1 MQEKELKT
9 SLTQRII
16 IGIIAIL
23 LLSST
28 IAIYALI
35 VLNGE
40 KNKET
45 SAAKKEE
52 LAAVTK
58 ELTVK
63 QDELKVAS
71 DKLSKQYFN
80 TLASYRNKV
89 KAYNATSV
97 DDAGLKVFDLKNGNG
112 TEITDKTPY
121 YAYYIGWCAD
131 ESVFDSSFDNAK
143 NPTSLK
149 DPLAVTNPGSLIAG
163 WSEGIKGMSEKS
175 TSQVRSPTA
184 MNARFAAP
192 KILPLNLLFYRST
205 FPKNIK
211 IFPRNTTKFT
221 LNIKNYN
228 LKFAASLLKTKR
240 FSLC

>member
-16 IGIIAIL
+16 IGVIAIL

-58 ELTVK
+58 ELTSK
-63 QDELKVAS
+63 QDELKIAS

-112 TEITDKTPY
+112 AEITDKTPY

-131 ESVFDSSFDNAK
+131 ESVFDSSFDDAK

-163 WSEGIKGMSEKS
+163 WSEGIKGMKIGG
-175 TSQVRSPTA
+175 VREVHIPGPLAYGNEREICGAKNSA
-184 MNARFAAP
+184 LKFI
-192 KILPLNLLFYRST
+192 ILPINVSEEYKNLSSEY
-205 FPKNIK
+205 NK
-211 IFPRNTTKFT
+211 I
-221 LNIKNYN
+221 Y
-228 LKFAASLLKTKR
+228 LKYQKLQSEIRGIT
-240 FSLC
+240 S